1 MDLNLFQ
8 FDKEL
13 TWACFFMNADKTLYG
28 RYGTRADH
36 KDPAKYVS
44 VDGLKKALQGALEL
58 HAAYPG
64 NKASLAGK
72 TGEKAPWPV
81 PERIPELQGKPNVKP
96 ADGTRGGC
104 VHCHQASDAE
114 TWSLRAA
121 RKPVSDA
128 MLWPFPLPTAL
139 GLGLDPAERA
149 TVTDVEP
156 GSPAEKGGFKT
167 GDRVLSLDGQPLLS
181 VADVQWVLHD
191 AKEPSTLKGEVERD
205 GRKLPVSLALAAGWR
220 RKTEFSWRVIVWG
233 MRHRLLGLE
242 PLEKTPEGLR
252 VKKQPPDWV
261 KQKNPDG
268 AKFMP
273 GDVIVDVDGQR
284 GLLREDDLL
293 AYLMKKP
300 PGSAADVTVT
310 RAGKQEKLTIK
321 IP

>member
-13 TWACFFMNADKTLYG
+13 TWACFFMNADRTIYG

-36 KDPAKYVS
+36 KDPARYVS
-44 VDGLKKALQGALEL
+44 LAGLKKALEGALEL
-58 HAAYPG
+58 HAAYPA

-72 TGEKAPWPV
+72 IGEKAPWPK
-81 PERIPELQGKPNVKP
+81 PELIPDLQGKPNVKP

-114 TWSLRAA
+114 AWSLRAA
-121 RKPVSDA
+121 RRPVTDA
-128 MLWPFPLPTAL
+128 MLWPFPLPSAL
-139 GLGLDPAERA
+139 GLDLDPAERA
-149 TVTDVEP
+149 LVADVVP
-156 GSPAEKGGFKT
+156 GSPAEKGGFRK
-167 GDRVLSLDGQPLLS
+167 GDRVLSMEGQPLLS
-181 VADVQWVLHD
+181 IADVQWDLHN
-191 AKEPSTLKGEVERD
+191 AKEPSTVKAEVERD
-205 GRKLPVSLALAAGWR
+205 GRKAAATLALAAGWR

-242 PLEKTPEGLR
+242 PLERTPEGLR

-268 AKFMP
+268 AKFKP
-273 GDVIVDVDGQR
+273 GDVIADVDGLR
-284 GLLREDDLL
+284 DLAREDDVL
-293 AYLMKKP
+293 AYLMKKA
-300 PGSAADVTVT
+300 PGSTAEFTVLRGGKPEKVTI
-310 RAGKQEKLTIK
+310 R

>member
-13 TWACFFMNADKTLYG
+13 TWACFFLNADRTIYG

-36 KDPAKYVS
+36 KDPARYVS
-44 VDGLKKALQGALEL
+44 LSGLKKALEGALEV
-58 HAAYPG
+58 HAAYPA

-72 TGEKAPWPV
+72 TGEKAPWPK
-81 PERIPELQGKPNVKP
+81 PELIPDLQGKPNVKP

-104 VHCHQASDAE
+104 VHCHQASDGE

-121 RKPVSDA
+121 RRPVPDA
-128 MLWPFPLPTAL
+128 LLWPFPLPAIL
-139 GLGLDPAERA
+139 GLELDPAERA
-149 TVTDVEP
+149 AVSDVAP
-156 GSPAEKGGFKT
+156 GSPAEKGGFKK
-167 GDRVLSLDGQPLLS
+167 GDRILSLEGQPLLS
-181 VADVQWVLHD
+181 IADVQWVLHA

-205 GRKLPVSLALAAGWR
+205 GKKAPVTLALAAGWR
-220 RKTEFSWRVIVWG
+220 RKSEFSWRVIVWG

-242 PLEKTPEGLR
+242 PLEKTAEGLR

-268 AKFMP
+268 AKFQP
-273 GDVIVDVDGQR
+273 GDVIVEVDGLR
-284 GLLREDDLL
+284 GLAREDDLL
-293 AYLMKKP
+293 AHLMRKGPGATADFTVLRGGKP
-300 PGSAADVTVT
+300 
-310 RAGKQEKLTIK
+310 EKVTIK